1 MSPEK
6 TPQTMKPATAA
17 KKLGIYLPAAPA
29 EFQEGPVT
37 RATLNE
43 LLTTPPEWLVELRLN
58 GPHPRDIVARKL
70 GVSISGLARAEVT
83 EALTTAQISEL
94 LKAPPAWLVAERA
107 TQAEVRNENHRIN
120 DEKAGKAALA
130 AERADG

>member
-6 TPQTMKPATAA
+6 TPQTMKAATAA

-43 LLTTPPEWLVELRLN
+43 LLESPPEWLVELRLH
-58 GPHPRDIVARKL
+58 GPHPREVMARKL

-83 EALTTAQISEL
+83 DALTTEEITAL
-94 LKAPPAWLVAERA
+94 LKAPPEWLVVERK
-107 TQAEVRNENHRIN
+107 TQADVRAENRRVKDI
-120 DEKAGKAALA
+120 KLGKAALS
-130 AERADG
+130 DD

>member
-6 TPQTMKPATAA
+6 TPQTMKAATAA

-43 LLTTPPEWLVELRLN
+43 LLESPPEWLVELRLH
-58 GPHPRDIVARKL
+58 GPHPREVMARKL

-83 EALTTAQISEL
+83 DALTTDEITAL
-94 LKAPPAWLVAERA
+94 LKAPPEWLVAERK
-107 TQAEVRNENHRIN
+107 TQADVRAENRRVK
-120 DEKAGKAALA
+120 DVKAGKAALK
-130 AERADG
+130 DD

>member
-6 TPQTMKPATAA
+6 TPQTMKPTTAA

-37 RATLNE
+37 RSTLNE
-43 LLTTPPEWLVELRLN
+43 LLESPPEWLVELRLN

-94 LKAPPAWLVAERA
+94 LQAPPAWLVAERA
-107 TQAEVRNENHRIN
+107 TQAEVRAENRRIK

-130 AERADG
+130 AERADD